1 LNGCKPACASPETGS
16 EPAPPSG
23 ILAHSGDRVSGG
35 PSHCPEDAFLDLK
48 EAHLHGGGNAAGT
61 GKTLLFGAMRWL
73 MIALLVSVVA
83 MLVAV
88 AGLARHIWLQR
99 AQLRGKPGPATNE
112 HPVANTAVDSVEE
125 IDPEI

>member
-1 LNGCKPACASPETGS
+1 M
-16 EPAPPSG
+16 
-23 ILAHSGDRVSGG
+23 
-35 PSHCPEDAFLDLK
+35 
-48 EAHLHGGGNAAGT
+48 

-73 MIALLVSVVA
+73 MIALLVSVAA

-99 AQLRGKPGPATNE
+99 AQLRGKPVASTNP
-112 HPVANTAVDSVEE
+112 HPVASATIDSVEE

>member
-1 LNGCKPACASPETGS
+1 MVASQSAPALN
-16 EPAPPSG
+16 PAPSRTRRLVFWP
-23 ILAHSGDRVSGG
+23 IAAIEFQATRATPLRRLFDR
-35 PSHCPEDAFLDLK
+35 E
-48 EAHLHGGGNAAGT
+48 EARLQGGGKAAGM

-99 AQLRGKPGPATNE
+99 AQLRDKPAPATNE
-112 HPVANTAVDSVEE
+112 QPAANAAIDPVEE

>member
-1 LNGCKPACASPETGS
+1 MRE
-16 EPAPPSG
+16 
-23 ILAHSGDRVSGG
+23 
-35 PSHCPEDAFLDLK
+35 
-48 EAHLHGGGNAAGT
+48 
-61 GKTLLFGAMRWL
+61 TLLFGAMRWL

-99 AQLRGKPGPATNE
+99 AQLRGK
-112 HPVANTAVDSVEE
+112 AVDGTNPHPAASPAVDPVEE